1 MGAVEHLK
9 TLCCLGL
16 PPESAI
22 ISVSPL
28 LHKIIPHGGTRAGL
42 LNPDGTNSAVYNEN
56 PATSAICRE
65 RLWQFLDDPLSPTAL
80 WKPAIRAG
88 AIGWFVHMQGPAWL
102 NSAFYKEIEEPLD
115 ACWILDAIVQS
126 DGQSVGFV
134 DLTRPRSAKPFNVQD
149 VKTLDRLRPWL
160 AHAFRRAQPVSAVPQ
175 QDREQFCAAGPPLRS
190 EQMILTSEGSIL
202 YQTSGLEYFLKI
214 LAGEPVTY
222 QQRLPARDKVPSSI
236 QLLIQRLLAA
246 ANGLPGDPP
255 RILIAIPYGVVS
267 LDAKW
272 LLQNGAAAMDAAKD
286 PRSCKIAVTI
296 KFWEHAIAHAAR
308 VLRESGATPAQVK
321 VGIQLALGKT
331 RPAIAQELGLRP
343 SSVADLTKKLYE
355 RLGVHNSVSLAAKI
369 WLGGTPQET
378 NILRII
384 MDR

>member
-1 MGAVEHLK
+1 MGASEHLK

-22 ISVSPL
+22 IAVSPL
-28 LHKIIPHGGTRAGL
+28 LHEIIPHGGTRAGL
-42 LNPDGTNSAVYNEN
+42 INPDGTPYAVYNEN

-65 RLWQFLDDPLSPTAL
+65 RLWQFLDDPQSPTAL
-80 WKPAIRAG
+80 WKPAIQAG
-88 AIGWFVHMQGPAWL
+88 AIGWFVHIQGPAWL

-115 ACWILDAIVQS
+115 SCWILDAVVQS

-134 DLTRPRSAKPFNVQD
+134 DLTRPRNAKPFNVQD
-149 VKTLDRLRPWL
+149 VKTLGRLRPWL
-160 AHAFRRAQPVSAVPQ
+160 AHAFRRPQPVSAVPQ
-175 QDREQFCAAGPPLRS
+175 DWAQFCAAGPPLHS
-190 EQMILTSEGSIL
+190 EQMILTTEGSIL
-202 YQTSGLEYFLKI
+202 FQTSGMEYFLRI
-214 LAGEPVTY
+214 LAGEPITY
-222 QQRLPARDKVPSSI
+222 QRRLPARDKVPSSI

-272 LLQNGAAAMDAAKD
+272 LLPNVEAAMDAAKD
-286 PRSCKIAVTI
+286 PRSCKIAMTL
-296 KFWEHAIAHAAR
+296 KFREHAVAHAAR
-308 VLRESGATPAQVK
+308 TLRESGATPAQVK
-321 VGIQLALGKT
+321 VGIQIAMGKT

-355 RLGVHNSVSLAAKI
+355 RLGVHNSASLAARI
-369 WLGGTPQET
+369 WLGRTPRDT
-378 NILRII
+378 NSLWTAMNR
-384 MDR
+384 

>member
-22 ISVSPL
+22 IAVSPL
-28 LHKIIPHGGTRAGL
+28 LHEIIPHGWTRAGL
-42 LNPDGTNSAVYNEN
+42 FRPDSTVAAVYNEN
-56 PATSAICRE
+56 AATSAICRE
-65 RLWQFLDDPLSPTAL
+65 RLWRFMDDPLSPTAL
-80 WKPAIRAG
+80 WKPAFRAG
-88 AIGWFVHMQGPAWL
+88 AIGWFVHMRGPAWL

-115 ACWILDAIVQS
+115 SCWILDAVVQS
-126 DGQSVGFV
+126 DGRSVGFV
-134 DLTRPRSAKPFNVQD
+134 DLTRPRNAPPFNVQD

-160 AHAFRRAQPVSAVPQ
+160 AHAFRRPQPVSAVPQ
-175 QDREQFCAAGPPLRS
+175 DWEQFYAAGPPLRS
-190 EQMILTSEGSIL
+190 EQMILTSEGCIL

-222 QQRLPARDKVPSSI
+222 QRCLPARDKVPASI

-255 RILIAIPYGVVS
+255 RILIAISYGVVS

-272 LLQNGAAAMDAAKD
+272 LLPNGAAAMDAAKD

-296 KFWEHAIAHAAR
+296 KFREHAVAHAAR

-355 RLGVHNSVSLAAKI
+355 RLGVHNSASLAARI

-378 NILRII
+378 NILRIF